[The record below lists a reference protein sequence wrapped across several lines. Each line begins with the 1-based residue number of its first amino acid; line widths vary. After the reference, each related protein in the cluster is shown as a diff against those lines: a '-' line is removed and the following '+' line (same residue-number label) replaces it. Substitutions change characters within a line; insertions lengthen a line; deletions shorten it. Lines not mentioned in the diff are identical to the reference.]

1 MIKTEDCETAVSPTK
16 LLEETPKTENI
27 EIKRK
32 YNNESLFFIRF
43 LKQKLHIQA
52 NFVYL
57 YQKTGFVIVSKKPV
71 VATNT
76 WNEYINKTNQ
86 FADYN
91 IQFVKEKENWT
102 FKDFVNILLP
112 QISIISINTDGTEI
126 ILKIPAGQLKFAMG
140 KNKQHLD
147 LLNNF
152 VKECTC
158 FKEIC
163 FEAQSK

>member
-1 MIKTEDCETAVSPTK
+1 MIKTEDCENAVSS
-16 LLEETPKTENI
+16 TEIMKELPQTADI

-57 YQKTGFVIVSKKPV
+57 YKKTGFVIVSKKPV
-71 VATNT
+71 VAKNT
-76 WNEYINKTNQ
+76 WNEYINETNQ
-86 FADYN
+86 FADYC
-91 IQFVKEKENWT
+91 IQFVKEKQDWR
-102 FKDFVNILLP
+102 FQDFINILLP
-112 QISIISINTDGTEI
+112 QISVISVNTNGTEI
-126 ILKIPAGQLKFAMG
+126 ILKIPQGQLKYAMG

-163 FEAQSK
+163 FEAQTK